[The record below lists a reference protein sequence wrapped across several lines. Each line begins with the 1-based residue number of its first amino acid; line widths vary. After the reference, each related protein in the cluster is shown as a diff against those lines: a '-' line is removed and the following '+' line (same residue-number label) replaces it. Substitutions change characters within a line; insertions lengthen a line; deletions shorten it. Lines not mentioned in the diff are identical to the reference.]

1 MNVAVLGAS
10 AKPARY
16 SHQAMKLLAAHG
28 HTVFPVNPA
37 GGVFAGFPVFR
48 CLSVIAEPVNTIT
61 VYLSARNSAS
71 LRDKIL
77 AAVPHRVI
85 FNPGTENSMLA
96 AELKRNGIE
105 VVEGCTLVMLTT
117 NQF

>member
-16 SHQAMKLLAAHG
+16 SHQTMKLLAAHG

-37 GGVFAGFPVFR
+37 GGDFSGFPVYR
-48 CLSVIAEPVNTIT
+48 CLSAITEPVHTIT
-61 VYLSARNSAS
+61 VYLSAGNSTP
-71 LRDKIL
+71 LLDKII
-77 AAVPHRVI
+77 AAKPRRVI
-85 FNPGTENSMLA
+85 FNPGAENSMLA
-96 AELKRNGIE
+96 ADLRQHGID
-105 VVEGCTLVMLTT
+105 VVEACTLVMLAT